1 MAFQSPKNTSTA
13 PVDWP
18 VGHDPRRKANAL
30 KRGWYFLTLR
40 PYGNDLLTRS
50 GGSYLLAMSLIMLLV
65 ATAEGVA
72 WGYLGSSFTPQQ
84 PWLGGLI
91 MGAFVF
97 LLMWFFDRSLITVD
111 FLADEHA
118 KALKGQT
125 VANQPQP
132 VPASWLKRQSLLMWS
147 SKGFFFRAGIIGLSI
162 WITAPF
168 LTQLVFNADIQ
179 NYQNRYFQQ
188 AVAAEKD
195 RVIAQMQ
202 ADQDKQSK
210 RIEQTTAKL
219 QQEMSGT
226 GGTRMFGY
234 GINAQAIQ
242 NQITAQENRLNQL
255 YTEQRERVTA
265 IEQAFAAQDFA
276 TLAGLGIVI
285 NQDSPIL
292 RAQAVAD
299 IQQDEHYSQIKS
311 AIVVLLIILSV
322 ALFSLKFMQPRALK
336 LYFSSRLQEQW
347 NLYCLGKHDQHLPTD
362 ERRQMLLN
370 SQDALPEEF
379 ERIML
384 DYAKNQQ
391 LHEQQ
396 RQRQA
401 EQQAAQYA
409 AEQAEQGQQRATEQ
423 AKHAAAEQRQRDL
436 QQAET
441 AYLSRLAE
449 EKSSSELRMR
459 QRDFEEQQIEHALS
473 EISLSEQQYRSK
485 HQTELDRLTATEEQL
500 ASELHDQQKIYKTH
514 AERSEARRQRIL
526 DGEQEL
532 RSTQARLQQLRSRDD
547 SDRAQV
553 LRIIEDLELGT
564 MRQTERLAHQNA
576 ELMGFEL
583 TQRCYEENQQQTQ
596 LKLSQSRQRL
606 QVLSE
611 PLDAIIDVRAKVES
625 RQIRLTGEQGL
636 MDSPFVPHD
645 STELPLMVEKL
656 RQQLATHLPNL
667 PSVAAAS
674 LDLNTSHQSQ
684 NQNSWESV

>member
-1 MAFQSPKNTSTA
+1 MSLSTQKNLPTA

-18 VGHDPRRKANAL
+18 VGHDPRRKANVL
-30 KRGWYFLTLR
+30 QRGWYFLTLR

-50 GGSYLLAMSLIMLLV
+50 GGGYLILMSLVMFLV
-65 ATAEGVA
+65 AFAEALA
-72 WGYLGSSFTPQQ
+72 WGNFGKTFIVSQ
-84 PWLGGLI
+84 PLLGGIGLGVFI
-91 MGAFVF
+91 F
-97 LLMWFFDRSLITVD
+97 LLMWSFDRSLMTFD
-111 FLADEHA
+111 LMQQEHQHTLHG
-118 KALKGQT
+118 KIYQPNALKE
-125 VANQPQP
+125 
-132 VPASWLKRQSLLMWS
+132 SS
-147 SKGFFFRAGIIGLSI
+147 SKPWWALIWEYKSFVFRLGLIVVSI
-162 WITAPF
+162 VVTAPF

-179 NYQNRYFQQ
+179 NYQNKYFHQ
-188 AVAAEKD
+188 AVAVEKD
-195 RVIAQMQ
+195 RVIAQLQ

-219 QQEMSGT
+219 QQEMSGS
-226 GGTRMFGY
+226 GGSRMFGY

-242 NQITAQENRLNQL
+242 NQITAQEDRLNQL

-276 TLAGLGIVI
+276 QLAGLGIVI
-285 NQDSPIL
+285 DQDSPIL
-292 RAQAVAD
+292 RGRAV
-299 IQQDEHYSQIKS
+299 DELKKDSNYWQTEI
-311 AIVVLLIILSV
+311 AVIALLLMLLVIM
-322 ALFSLKFMQPRALK
+322 FSMKMMQPRNLK

-347 NLYCLGKHDQHLPTD
+347 NLYCLGKYDEHLATD

-384 DYAKNQQ
+384 DYAKNQN

-409 AEQAEQGQQRATEQ
+409 AEQAEQAQQRAAEQ

>member
-1 MAFQSPKNTSTA
+1 
-13 PVDWP
+13 
-18 VGHDPRRKANAL
+18 
-30 KRGWYFLTLR
+30 
-40 PYGNDLLTRS
+40 
-50 GGSYLLAMSLIMLLV
+50 
-65 ATAEGVA
+65 
-72 WGYLGSSFTPQQ
+72 
-84 PWLGGLI
+84 
-91 MGAFVF
+91 
-97 LLMWFFDRSLITVD
+97 
-111 FLADEHA
+111 
-118 KALKGQT
+118 
-125 VANQPQP
+125 
-132 VPASWLKRQSLLMWS
+132 
-147 SKGFFFRAGIIGLSI
+147 
-162 WITAPF
+162 
-168 LTQLVFNADIQ
+168 
-179 NYQNRYFQQ
+179 
-188 AVAAEKD
+188 
-195 RVIAQMQ
+195 
-202 ADQDKQSK
+202 
-210 RIEQTTAKL
+210 
-219 QQEMSGT
+219 MSGT

-255 YTEQRERVTA
+255 YTEQHERVTA

-299 IQQDEHYSQIKS
+299 IQRSEHYSQIKS

-347 NLYCLGKHDQHLPTD
+347 NLYCLGKHDEHLHTD

-409 AEQAEQGQQRATEQ
+409 AKQD
-423 AKHAAAEQRQRDL
+423 KHAAAEQRQRDL

-449 EKSSSELRMR
+449 EKSSSELRIR
-459 QRDFEEQQIEHALS
+459 QRDFEEQQIEYALS
-473 EISLSEQQYRSK
+473 EISFSEGQYRSK
-485 HQTELDRLTATEEQL
+485 HQAELDRLTAAEEQI
-500 ASELHDQQKIYKTH
+500 ASELHDQQKTYKTH

-532 RSTQARLQQLRSRDD
+532 HSTQARLQQLRGRDD
-547 SDRAQV
+547 SDRGQV
-553 LRIIEDLELGT
+553 LRVIEDLELGT

-596 LKLSQSRQRL
+596 HKLNQTRQRL

-611 PLDAIIDVRAKVES
+611 PLDAIIDVRAKIEA
-625 RQIRLTGEQGL
+625 RQIRLTGDHGL

-656 RQQLATHLPNL
+656 RQQLATHVPDM
-667 PSVAAAS
+667 PSVLSAS
-674 LDLNTSHQSQ
+674 VELNMPHQ
-684 NQNSWESV
+684 NQNSWESVSW